1 MGMVTI
7 LKGMNQL
14 NLRLAN
20 SILEVSFILNDFI
33 KFRFKSEA
41 RVVLDVVPLI
51 FFYYCLQK
59 FHYLLNS
66 KAKRGE
72 ENYPFSDELTKGII
86 L

>member
-1 MGMVTI
+1 MVTI

-20 SILEVSFILNDFI
+20 STLEVSFILNDFI

-51 FFYYCLQK
+51 FFMIAYKNSIICLIQRRNVAK
-59 FHYLLNS
+59 KITRFPMSLL
-66 KAKRGE
+66 KV
-72 ENYPFSDELTKGII
+72 
-86 L
+86 

>member
-20 SILEVSFILNDFI
+20 STLEVSFILNDFI

-51 FFYYCLQK
+51 F
-59 FHYLLNS
+59 LLL
-66 KAKRGE
+66 
-72 ENYPFSDELTKGII
+72 FTKIP
-86 L
+86 LFA